1 MTKKVNKLQSCHF
14 CCTLF
19 FLNNNCLDFRKRK
32 LPILHVSSTREG
44 NICGL
49 CWLRYLQS
57 SVEGLA
63 HSRCPLTRL
72 VLVSMCQLECI
83 RHSLALIPGNHL
95 SSGSS
100 FQNSLDCLAAP
111 ILNLSTH
118 MTETIILSD
127 GFPYLGPWEEEA
139 LQETLFKKKVCLN
152 FLWPFLFILRY
163 QNKTTRKSY
172 TKCCTFPLFRAE
184 NRAESGI
191 ITRLLADRYF

>member
-1 MTKKVNKLQSCHF
+1 MPFLLHTF
-14 CCTLF
+14 FF

-32 LPILHVSSTREG
+32 LPILHVSSTRAG

-49 CWLRYLQS
+49 CSLRYLQS

-100 FQNSLDCLAAP
+100 FQNSLDCLSAHIP
-111 ILNLSTH
+111 NLSTH
-118 MTETIILSD
+118 MTENIILSD
-127 GFPYLGPWEEEA
+127 GLPYLG
-139 LQETLFKKKVCLN
+139 LGKKGHCRKCLF
-152 FLWPFLFILRY
+152 
-163 QNKTTRKSY
+163 
-172 TKCCTFPLFRAE
+172 
-184 NRAESGI
+184 
-191 ITRLLADRYF
+191 